1 MRVLKQFLLMALLGL
16 FVIDSLGAQATRK
29 VVGVVKDDKGE
40 PLIGVQVIPVGATQN
55 GGLTDFDGNYS
66 VDVPKGIKQ
75 LSFSY
80 IGFATQT
87 IDINGRSKIDVT
99 MREDS
104 QQLEAVVVTALG
116 IKRKSKTL
124 TYATQSVDNKELTRI
139 KEPNFV
145 NALRGKSA
153 GLTITPNN
161 SGAGGGSTKI
171 TLRGQNSILGTNQP
185 LIVLDGVPLSS
196 GPSGQTTDLLQGGGR
211 DGGDILSTINP
222 DDIASLTV
230 LKGPNAAALY
240 GSSANNGV
248 LIITTKSGREGKLRV
263 DVSTSTMV
271 DLIAD
276 YPELQKTYGLGA
288 GYDGWGKRISE
299 LTDDELA
306 ATPYLT
312 RTPRNTI
319 KDFFNLGFTQ
329 NTAATISGGTEKQQ
343 TYFSY
348 ANTYQTGIM
357 PKNKFMRHNIMFK
370 QSYKLFERLDL
381 DLSMNYIHQNTLNR
395 PIIGRSMSPM
405 AALYRTP
412 ASVDM
417 RYFRHNYQHPGT
429 YNDLVVYNP
438 IDGRHNSKLLGQPV
452 QTWFWLDTDFNN
464 PWWLMNMLT
473 DDSTQDRLLGTLSA
487 KVKIL
492 DNLNFQTRTNL
503 DYIQNRGF
511 NSRYATSIVAGQALG
526 ASYYTG
532 RSYSTDFFQDALL
545 SYNQELGKALSLQAT
560 AGASHKRSAN
570 RSLSVG
576 NDQDTAARPNIF
588 LPQNDLVIND
598 TNKSG
603 RSANPNERWGDNWE
617 AALFA
622 TATLGWDDKIFVDGS
637 YRVEWAKSFQQFA
650 KENEYISFSF
660 YSAGANAQL
669 DKLLPLGKQ
678 FNSLKLRTSF
688 SVVGNPVPNQDFFA
702 QGINLR
708 DPSGSISPAPPPF
721 KDPKPETTTS
731 FEVGLDG
738 ALFDNLWDFDLT
750 FYNSTLKNQFLY
762 IDGVPVNTGKIRN
775 WGVEFSTNYRVN
787 ITKDLTWRPGFNIAY
802 NDNKILETY
811 IRPDGT
817 PHTYVTGP
825 NKFKVKY
832 VKGGAYG
839 DIYVNSFLRDDK
851 GHIVLQDD
859 GNTPVLASGG
869 FDTKVGN
876 ATARINFGLN
886 NTFSY
891 KNFQLYMLIDGKIGG
906 KVMSLTQPDM
916 DLYGV
921 SVRSAEARDRGYV
934 ELNDGSGRRV
944 NPEIYYKTIGGNP
957 IEDYIYDATN
967 LRLRDVSLS
976 YTFYD
981 LLGSS
986 KNLQLSAIARNLFF
1000 IYRNSPIDP
1009 DISQSAANGFG
1020 GIDAYSMPTTRTFGI
1035 SAKVTF

>member
-1 MRVLKQFLLMALLGL
+1 MRILKQFLLMVLVGL
-16 FVIDSLGAQATRK
+16 VAVGELSAQATHK
-29 VVGVVKDDKGE
+29 VVGVVKDVKGE
-40 PLIGVQVIPVGATQN
+40 PLIGVQIVPVGAVQSGTI
-55 GGLTDFDGNYS
+55 TDFDGNY
-66 VDVPKGIKQ
+66 VVNVPKGVTKLQ
-75 LSFSY
+75 YSY
-80 IGFATQT
+80 IGYGTQT
-87 IDINGRSKIDVT
+87 IDINGRGKIDVVLK
-99 MREDS
+99 E
-104 QQLEAVVVTALG
+104 EAQTIETVVVTALG

-196 GPSGQTTDLLQGGGR
+196 GPQGQTTDLLQGTSR

-263 DVSTSTMV
+263 DVSSSSMV
-271 DLIAD
+271 DIIAD

-288 GYDGWGKRISE
+288 GYNGWGKRVSE

-319 KDFFNLGFTQ
+319 KDFFNVGLTQ
-329 NTAATISGGTEKQQ
+329 NTAATISGGTDKQQ

-357 PKNKFMRHNIMFK
+357 PKNTFSRHNIMFK
-370 QSYKLFERLDL
+370 QSYNLFTRLNL
-381 DLSMNYIHQNTLNR
+381 DLSLNYIHQNTKNR

-417 RYFRHNYQHPGT
+417 RYFRGNYKHTGT
-429 YNDLVVYNP
+429 YNDVVVYNP
-438 IDGRHNSKLLGQPV
+438 KDGRQNSKLLGQPV
-452 QTWFWLDTDFNN
+452 QTWYWLDTDFNN
-464 PWWLMNMLT
+464 PWWLVNMLT

-487 KVKIL
+487 KVKL
-492 DNLNFQTRTNL
+492 LENLNFQTRTNL
-503 DYIQNRGF
+503 DYIQNR
-511 NSRYATSIVAGQALG
+511 NVSERYATSIVAGQALG
-526 ASYYTG
+526 ASYYTA
-532 RSYSTDFFQDALL
+532 RSHSTDFFQDALL
-545 SYNQELGKALSLQAT
+545 SYNTEFAKQFMLQAT
-560 AGASHKRSAN
+560 AGGSYKRSAN
-570 RSLSVG
+570 RTLSVG

-588 LPQNDLVIND
+588 LPQNDLVINE

-603 RSANPNERWGDNWE
+603 RSANPNEYWGDNWE

-622 TATLGWDDKIFVDGS
+622 TATLGWDDKVFLDGS

-650 KENEYISFSF
+650 KQNEYISFSF
-660 YSAGANAQL
+660 YSLGANAQL
-669 DKLLPLGKQ
+669 DKLFTLGEK
-678 FNSLKLRTSF
+678 FNSLKLRSSF
-688 SVVGNPVPNQDFFA
+688 SVVGNPIPNQDFFA
-702 QGINLR
+702 QRINLR
-708 DPSGSISPAPPPF
+708 DPNGSITPPPPPF
-721 KDPKPETTTS
+721 KDPKPEITTS
-731 FEVGLDG
+731 FEVGIDG
-738 ALFDNLWDFDLT
+738 ALFNNRWDFDLT

-762 IDGVPVNTGKIRN
+762 IDGIPVNTGKIRN

-825 NKFKVKY
+825 NKFKIKY
-832 VKGGAYG
+832 VKDGAYG
-839 DIYVNSFLRDDK
+839 DIYVNSFVRDAN
-851 GHIVLQDD
+851 GHIALQQD
-859 GNTPVLASGG
+859 GNTPILASGG
-869 FDTKVGN
+869 FETKVGN

-891 KNFQLYMLIDGKIGG
+891 KNFQLYMLIDGKLGG

-944 NPEIYYKTIGGNP
+944 DPEIYYSTIGGNP

-981 LLGSS
+981 ILGPS

-1000 IYRNSPIDP
+1000 LYRSSPIDP
-1009 DISQSAANGFG
+1009 DISQSTANGFG
-1020 GIDAYSMPTTRTFGI
+1020 GIDAYSMPTTRTFGV

>member
-1 MRVLKQFLLMALLGL
+1 MMLVGL
-16 FVIDSLGAQATRK
+16 FAIEGLSAQATHK
-29 VVGVVKDDKGE
+29 VVGVVKDVKGE
-40 PLIGVQVIPVGATQN
+40 PLIGVQIVPVGATQS
-55 GGLTDFDGNYS
+55 GTITDFDGNYT
-66 VDVPKGIKQ
+66 VNVPKGITKLQ
-75 LSFSY
+75 YSY
-80 IGFATQT
+80 IGYGTQT
-87 IDINGRSKIDVT
+87 IDINGRGKIDVVLQ
-99 MREDS
+99 E
-104 QQLEAVVVTALG
+104 EAQTIETVVVTALG

-124 TYATQSVDNKELTRI
+124 TYATQSVDNRDLTRI

-171 TLRGQNSILGTNQP
+171 TLRGQNSILGSNQP
-185 LIVLDGVPLSS
+185 LIVLDGVPMSS
-196 GPSGQTTDLLQGGGR
+196 GPSGQATDLLQGGGR

-248 LIITTKSGREGKLRV
+248 LIITTKSGMEGKLRV
-263 DVSTSTMV
+263 DVSSSTMV
-271 DLIAD
+271 DMIAD
-276 YPELQKTYGLGA
+276 YPQLQTTYGIGA
-288 GYDGWGKRISE
+288 GYDGWGKRIDQM
-299 LTDDELA
+299 TDDELA

-319 KDFFNLGFTQ
+319 RDFFNMGLTQ

-357 PKNKFMRHNIMFK
+357 PKNTFARHNIMLK
-370 QSYKLFERLDL
+370 QSYDLFTRLNL
-381 DLSMNYIHQNTLNR
+381 DLSLNYIHQNTLNR

-412 ASVDM
+412 ANVDM
-417 RYFRHNYQHPGT
+417 RYFRSHYYHPGT
-429 YNDLVVYNP
+429 YDDIVVYSP
-438 IDGRHNSKLLGQPV
+438 SDGRQNSKLLGQPV
-452 QTWFWLDTDFNN
+452 QTWYWMDTDFNN
-464 PWWLMNMLT
+464 PWWLVNMLN
-473 DDSTQDRLLGTLSA
+473 DDTTQDRLLGTLSA

-492 DNLNFQTRTNL
+492 DNLNFQTRTNM
-503 DYIQNRGF
+503 DYIQNRTM

-526 ASYYTG
+526 ANYYTG
-532 RSYSTDFFQDALL
+532 RTYSTDFFQDALL
-545 SYNQELGKALSLQAT
+545 SYNTEFAKKYMLQAT
-560 AGASHKRSAN
+560 AGGSYKRSAH
-570 RSLSVG
+570 RRLTVG

-588 LPQNDLVIND
+588 LPDNNLQINA
-598 TNKSG
+598 TNKAGST
-603 RSANPNERWGDNWE
+603 ANPVERWGDNWE

-622 TATLGWDDKIFVDGS
+622 TATLGWDEKIFIDGS

-650 KENEYISFSF
+650 KKDEYISFSF
-660 YSAGANAQL
+660 YSLGANAQL
-669 DKLLPLGKQ
+669 DKLLPLGGHV
-678 FNSLKLRTSF
+678 NSLKLRSSF
-688 SVVGNPVPNQDFFA
+688 SVVGNPIPNQDFFA

-708 DPSGSISPAPPPF
+708 DPNGSVSPPPPPF
-721 KDPKPETTTS
+721 KDPRPETTTS

-738 ALFDNLWDFDLT
+738 ALYNNRWDFDLT
-750 FYNSTLKNQFLY
+750 FYNSTLTHQFLY

-775 WGVEFSTNYRVN
+775 WGVEFSTNYRFN
-787 ITKDLTWRPGFNIAY
+787 LTKDLTWRPGFNIAY

-825 NKFKVKY
+825 NKFKIKY

-839 DIYVNSFLRDDK
+839 DIYVNSFLRDEN

-876 ATARINFGLN
+876 ATARLNFGLN

-944 NPEIYYKTIGGNP
+944 DPEVYYKTIGGNP
-957 IEDYIYDATN
+957 IEDYIFDATN
-967 LRLRDVSLS
+967 VRLRDLSLS

-981 LLGSS
+981 ILGPS
-986 KNLQLSAIARNLFF
+986 KNLQLSAIARNLLFL
-1000 IYRNSPIDP
+1000 YRTSPIDP

-1020 GIDAYSMPTTRTFGI
+1020 GIDAYSMPTTRTFGV
-1035 SAKVTF
+1035 SAKITF

>member
-1 MRVLKQFLLMALLGL
+1 MKQFLLMMLVGL
-16 FVIDSLGAQATRK
+16 FAIEGLSAQATHK
-29 VVGVVKDDKGE
+29 VVGVVKDVKGE
-40 PLIGVQVIPVGATQN
+40 PLIGVQIVPVGATQS
-55 GGLTDFDGNYS
+55 GTITDFDGNYT
-66 VDVPKGIKQ
+66 VNVPKGITKLQ
-75 LSFSY
+75 YSY
-80 IGFATQT
+80 IGYGTQT
-87 IDINGRSKIDVT
+87 IDINGRGKIDVVLQ
-99 MREDS
+99 E
-104 QQLEAVVVTALG
+104 EAQTIETVVVTALG

-124 TYATQSVDNKELTRI
+124 TYATQSVDNRDLTRI

-171 TLRGQNSILGTNQP
+171 TLRGQNSILGSNQP
-185 LIVLDGVPLSS
+185 LIVLDGVPMSS
-196 GPSGQTTDLLQGGGR
+196 GPSGQATDLLQGGGR

-248 LIITTKSGREGKLRV
+248 LIITTKSGMEGKLRV
-263 DVSTSTMV
+263 DVSSSTMV
-271 DLIAD
+271 DMIAD
-276 YPELQKTYGLGA
+276 YPQLQTTYGIGA
-288 GYDGWGKRISE
+288 GYDGWGKRIDQM
-299 LTDDELA
+299 TDDELA

-319 KDFFNLGFTQ
+319 RDFFNMGLTQ

-357 PKNKFMRHNIMFK
+357 PKNTFARHNIMLK
-370 QSYKLFERLDL
+370 QSYDLFTRLNL
-381 DLSMNYIHQNTLNR
+381 DLSLNYIHQNTLNR

-412 ASVDM
+412 ANVDM
-417 RYFRHNYQHPGT
+417 RYFRSHYYHPGT
-429 YNDLVVYNP
+429 YDDIVVYSP
-438 IDGRHNSKLLGQPV
+438 SDGRQNSKLLGQPV
-452 QTWFWLDTDFNN
+452 QTWYWMDTDFNN
-464 PWWLMNMLT
+464 PWWLVNMLN
-473 DDSTQDRLLGTLSA
+473 DDTTQDRLLGTLSA

-492 DNLNFQTRTNL
+492 DNLNFQTRTNM
-503 DYIQNRGF
+503 DYIQNRTM

-526 ASYYTG
+526 ANYYTG
-532 RSYSTDFFQDALL
+532 RTYSTDFFQDALL
-545 SYNQELGKALSLQAT
+545 SYNTEFAKKYMLQAT
-560 AGASHKRSAN
+560 AGGSYKRSAH
-570 RSLSVG
+570 RRLTVG

-588 LPQNDLVIND
+588 LPDNNLQINA
-598 TNKSG
+598 TNKAGST
-603 RSANPNERWGDNWE
+603 ANPVERWGDNWE

-622 TATLGWDDKIFVDGS
+622 TATLGWDEKIFIDGS

-650 KENEYISFSF
+650 KKDEYISFSF
-660 YSAGANAQL
+660 YSLGANAQL
-669 DKLLPLGKQ
+669 DKLLPLGGHV
-678 FNSLKLRTSF
+678 NSLKLRSSF
-688 SVVGNPVPNQDFFA
+688 SVVGNPIPNQDFFA

-708 DPSGSISPAPPPF
+708 DPNGSVSPPPPPF
-721 KDPKPETTTS
+721 KDPRPETTTS

-738 ALFDNLWDFDLT
+738 ALYNNRWDFDLT
-750 FYNSTLKNQFLY
+750 FYNSTLTHQFLY

-775 WGVEFSTNYRVN
+775 WGVEFSTNYRFN
-787 ITKDLTWRPGFNIAY
+787 LTKDLTWRPGFNIAY

-825 NKFKVKY
+825 NKFKIKY

-839 DIYVNSFLRDDK
+839 DIYVNSFLRDEN

-876 ATARINFGLN
+876 ATARLNFGLN

-944 NPEIYYKTIGGNP
+944 DPEVYYKTIGGNP
-957 IEDYIYDATN
+957 IEDYIFDATN
-967 LRLRDVSLS
+967 VRLRDLSLS

-981 LLGSS
+981 ILGPS
-986 KNLQLSAIARNLFF
+986 KNLQLSAIARNLLFL
-1000 IYRNSPIDP
+1000 YRTSPIDP

-1020 GIDAYSMPTTRTFGI
+1020 GIDAYSMPTTRTFGV
-1035 SAKVTF
+1035 SAKITF